1 LSAFER
7 DQATGAIGVLVIW
20 TVGVEATGLAAS
32 NITAIS
38 SAFIMPHV
46 NAQKMV
52 STLVISASWLVCRFF
67 R

>member
-7 DQATGAIGVLVIW
+7 DQATGAIGVLAIC
-20 TVGVEATGLAAS
+20 TAGAGATGLAAS

-52 STLVISASWLVCRFF
+52 STFVISASWLVCLSF